1 MAFTMRLS
9 PGFSKLSMEELES
22 WKRTHE
28 TPTEW
33 RIRRSFLEKN
43 FNKLHPERL
52 ECLSH
57 CFTNATLYKVKY
69 PEKVMEE
76 INLLGEGIEEA
87 NTCEQSK
94 NFS

>member
-1 MAFTMRLS
+1 MEICLISILPFRLS
-9 PGFSKLSMEELES
+9 LGFSKLPMEELES

-33 RIRRSFLEKN
+33 RVRRSFLEKN

-76 INLLGEGIEEA
+76 VLENSVFV
-87 NTCEQSK
+87 T
-94 NFS
+94 